1 MKKTK
6 NLIDQTK
13 NEGLNE
19 DYLRESRKRHIS
31 RLELAVLY
39 IRVSTELKVQ
49 DDSYDAQFEILERK
63 AKEKGFVIYKVY
75 QERYSAAKLHG
86 RDEFDKMIADA
97 EKNKFSAIFIKDLSR
112 ISRNTEVSGRLK
124 RIVLENEINIYSIT
138 EGDRIEKNSLMY
150 GFASLANEAYSQD
163 LSKKIKASLKYKA
176 EKGEYTRN
184 EAPYGYHVVNRKLIV
199 NNDETPDVVRLIHK
213 LYQEGDGCL
222 AIAKKLTQ
230 MNYDPPRLK
239 KGKKN
244 ADYSWKESG
253 VRYILLNK
261 VYVGDLIQHKEE
273 SISITSNKRKIIEEP
288 IVVENCHEA
297 IISRECY
304 ELTQM
309 YVKKRSSNQRVT
321 PKSRLF
327 SDVIYCATCGNKHWY
342 RSYGNRYVCGSYA
355 RYGKKVCSSHVIN
368 EDELI
373 KTIKND
379 FLSII
384 NSHKNDQMLDDEI
397 QKKLKQKIYKN
408 KHEMETLRNTKIKL
422 DEASGKLILAKVMGD
437 INESQ
442 FEQGL
447 RQLKIQLQEIDQRI
461 TQISSEK
468 HEIDLAEV
476 RRKVKFAALGFDK
489 KTEINRDFVNRFI
502 DKIVIRDKEKIEI
515 HYSFM
520 EE

>member
-6 NLIDQTK
+6 NLIDQA
-13 NEGLNE
+13 NLEGLYE
-19 DYLRESRKRHIS
+19 DYIRESRIRHIS
-31 RLELAVLY
+31 QLELAVLY

-49 DDSYDAQFEILERK
+49 DDSYEAQFGILEK
-63 AKEKGFVIYKVY
+63 IAKEKGFIIYKIY

-86 RDEFDKMIADA
+86 RDEFEKMIADA

-124 RIVLENEINIYSIT
+124 RIVIENEINIYSVT
-138 EGDRIEKNSLMY
+138 EGDRIEKNSLMF
-150 GFASLANEAYSQD
+150 GFASLANETYSQD

-184 EAPYGYHVVNRKLIV
+184 EAPYGYHVINRKLII
-199 NNDETPDVVRLIHK
+199 NTDETPDVVRLIHK

-222 AIAKKLTQ
+222 AIANKLTAL
-230 MNYDPPRLK
+230 NYDPPRLK

-261 VYVGDLIQHKEE
+261 AYVGDLIQHKEE
-273 SISITSNKRKIIEEP
+273 SISITSNRRKIIENP
-288 IVVENCHEA
+288 IVVENCHEP

-304 ELTQM
+304 DLTQM
-309 YVKKRSSNQRVT
+309 YLKKRSSNQRVT

-342 RSYGNRYVCGSYA
+342 RSYGNRYICGNYA
-355 RYGKKVCSSHVIN
+355 RYGKKVCNSHVIG
-368 EDELI
+368 EDDLI
-373 KTIKND
+373 NAIKKD

-384 NSHKNDQMLDDEI
+384 NQKNNNEMLDDEI

-408 KHEMETLRNTKIKL
+408 RHEMDTLNMAKIKL
-422 DEASGKLILAKVMGD
+422 
-437 INESQ
+437 
-442 FEQGL
+442 
-447 RQLKIQLQEIDQRI
+447 
-461 TQISSEK
+461 
-468 HEIDLAEV
+468 
-476 RRKVKFAALGFDK
+476 
-489 KTEINRDFVNRFI
+489 
-502 DKIVIRDKEKIEI
+502 
-515 HYSFM
+515 
-520 EE
+520 